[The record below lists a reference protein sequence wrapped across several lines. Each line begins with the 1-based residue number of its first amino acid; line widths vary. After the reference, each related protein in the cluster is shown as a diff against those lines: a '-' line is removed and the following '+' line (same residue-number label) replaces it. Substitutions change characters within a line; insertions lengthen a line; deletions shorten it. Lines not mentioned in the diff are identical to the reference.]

1 MHSSNFLF
9 IQQIVIYCCSSRHGH
24 HVEIRLEFLPRRL
37 NKMDTFLAAD
47 KHFLLGSRFALCDKN
62 TVRKYSMLQLKSI
75 LIQFINIML

>member
-1 MHSSNFLF
+1 
-9 IQQIVIYCCSSRHGH
+9 
-24 HVEIRLEFLPRRL
+24 
-37 NKMDTFLAAD
+37 MDTFLAAD